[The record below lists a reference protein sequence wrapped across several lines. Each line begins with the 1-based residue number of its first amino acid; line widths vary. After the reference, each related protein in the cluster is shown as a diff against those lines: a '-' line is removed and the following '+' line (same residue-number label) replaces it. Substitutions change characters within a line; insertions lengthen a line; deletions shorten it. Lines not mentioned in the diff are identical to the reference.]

1 MSNAN
6 SCLTNIRAW
15 SRSLRK
21 CPRPAREKSIGRRSS
36 TAQPFQSRQP
46 CQSRLGRP
54 FSAHRDRPRRRAG
67 GERANARWCSMKAP
81 RAKNL
86 QLAGIELVLP
96 TVLCI
101 EGRQINRARP
111 TVTVGYAAGYVDSIV
126 ASVVAEWLSRHFHG
140 RFSEHG
146 RGPEG
151 DLAAEAFYDKL
162 ARNVG
167 TEAPFLTAIVS
178 VPEPGM
184 TRSLP
189 PLHSAPKPHSGG
201 HRNGNGDLLSRFT
214 NGAGLARWAFA
225 GPIHAFINAKTGA
238 AQ

>member
-1 MSNAN
+1 
-6 SCLTNIRAW
+6 
-15 SRSLRK
+15 
-21 CPRPAREKSIGRRSS
+21 
-36 TAQPFQSRQP
+36 
-46 CQSRLGRP
+46 
-54 FSAHRDRPRRRAG
+54 
-67 GERANARWCSMKAP
+67 MKAL

-86 QLAGIELVLP
+86 QLAGIDLVLP

-101 EGRQINRARP
+101 KGRQINRART
-111 TVTVGYAAGYVDSIV
+111 TVTVGYATGYVDSIV
-126 ASVVAEWLSRHFHG
+126 ASVVAEWLSRHFGG

-167 TEAPFLTAIVS
+167 NEAPFLTAIVS
-178 VPEPGM
+178 LPEPG
-184 TRSLP
+184 TSRS
-189 PLHSAPKPHSGG
+189 LHSASKPHGSG

-238 AQ
+238 AQVAFEPLPGGIELTSTDKIAFPSTKLCKRTNEATAWYGFGVPMRDPADIVLMLRNEISASHNARARRAAHV